1 MRLSTPACPRSSMR
15 QRRWLRR
22 GAPLLLALCL
32 LLLAPPPASAHP
44 LGNFSINRYS
54 RLLLQNGQILLHYV
68 VDMAEIPAFQEQ
80 SRIDVDGDGISAAEQ
95 TAYLQQQVA
104 AFQAN
109 LRLTVDDG
117 APLPLAVQ
125 SQSLTFPAG
134 QGGLDT
140 LRLELDFVVEMP
152 AASAWAVQYEDGN
165 YAGRL
170 GWQEIVVQ
178 AGADVALRHSSA
190 PAASI
195 SQELRQ
201 YPQDLLQ
208 SPLTV
213 NAAQFQFQPS
223 AAASAFVNPTS
234 ASASGAPASQ
244 SSLADRF
251 GGSRFGSDRFADLL
265 NGSASSGFVLAT
277 FLVAFGL
284 GALHALSPGHGK
296 TIVGAYL
303 VGSRGTARHALFLG
317 LTTTV
322 THTAGVF
329 LFGLLVLFASETILP
344 DRLYPWLGV
353 FSGLLVAA
361 IGYSLLRGHWRRLR
375 GGAPEPDHSQ
385 ETGYHYHL
393 GVGHTHLPASQSSGR
408 ARASGRVTWR
418 SLLALG
424 ISGGLLPCPSALVVL
439 LSAIALGQTGLG
451 LLLIGVFSLGL
462 ASVLTGIGLAL
473 VYAGR
478 FLQRFPMRATR
489 LTRLLPVGSALFIT
503 LAGAGI
509 TVQALL
515 QAGVI
520 NY

>member
-1 MRLSTPACPRSSMR
+1 MRPSTPACPRLPLR
-15 QRRWLRR
+15 QRRWLRF
-22 GAPLLLALCL
+22 GAPLLAILCL
-32 LLLAPPPASAHP
+32 LLLAPRPAFAHP

-54 RLLLQNGQILLHYV
+54 RLLVQNDQILLHYV
-68 VDMAEIPAFQEQ
+68 VDMAEIPTFQEQ
-80 SRIDVDGDGISAAEQ
+80 GRIDSDGDARSGGRGISAAEQ
-95 TAYLQQQVA
+95 DAYLQQQA
-104 AFQAN
+104 AALQAN
-109 LRLTVDDG
+109 LRLTLNG
-117 APLPLAVQ
+117 APLPLVLRA
-125 SQSLTFPAG
+125 QSLSFPAG

-140 LRLELDFVVEMP
+140 LRLTLDFVAEMPAAEMP
-152 AASAWAVQYEDGN
+152 AASSWSVQYEDGN
-165 YAGRL
+165 YVGRL

-178 AGADVALRHSSA
+178 AGAGVALRQSSV
-190 PAASI
+190 PSVSI

-208 SPLTV
+208 SPLAV
-213 NAAQFQFQPS
+213 NSARFQFQPVAPLPAAVGS
-223 AAASAFVNPTS
+223 AAANSLSV
-234 ASASGAPASQ
+234 PAGQ
-244 SSLADRF
+244 SNLAA
-251 GGSRFGSDRFADLL
+251 RFGSDRFADLL
-265 NGSASSGFVLAT
+265 NAPASSGFVLAT

-353 FSGLLVAA
+353 LSGLLVAG

-375 GGAPEPDHSQ
+375 GSAAPDHSQ
-385 ETGYHYHL
+385 EMGYHYHL
-393 GVGHTHLPASQSSGR
+393 GVGHTHLPAANQ
-408 ARASGRVTWR
+408 SGRVTWR

-439 LSAIALGQTGLG
+439 LSAIALGQVGFG

-478 FLQRFPMRATR
+478 LLQRMPARAHR
-489 LTRLLPVGSALFIT
+489 LTRLLPVGSAVFIT
-503 LAGAGI
+503 LAGAAI

-520 NY
+520 NN